1 MKKKLVSAIYFT
13 YKRAILLDASLASI
27 YKNFKNL
34 DTKINI
40 IYHFNEEHEQSYK
53 YLFKKYSNKNIKV
66 IKRSKSNFLEQDI
79 LFLLR
84 PLNLLW
90 LLRWKRIYRDFNN
103 FKYLLENILK
113 NIYTDFVMFVPDD
126 QIFYKNT
133 YIPNKV
139 FDLIL
144 KNKYQTYY
152 RFFTGDHFIGKYSL
166 PKKMNVV
173 QFTDQGIDFF
183 RWSNKDA
190 HAKYLWNYR
199 FTIEGTVFHKDA
211 LIKLLK
217 PMLYHNPIT
226 LEAVG
231 LWESRFRNFFE
242 YGISSN
248 QRTAASYN
256 INNVQNLVNT
266 PNSSYD
272 PDKLMEFYM
281 RGYRIFYKHS
291 DFDIKK
297 LDIVPKNLLLKK
309 LDNKSIVRYK
319 DLL

>member
-13 YKRAILLDASLASI
+13 YKRAILLDASLDSI

-66 IKRSKSNFLEQDI
+66 IKRLKSNFLKQDI

-90 LLRWKRIYRDFNN
+90 LLRWKKIYHDFNN

-113 NIYTDFVMFVPDD
+113 SVDTDFVMFVPDD
-126 QIFYKNT
+126 QIFYKKT
-133 YIPNKV
+133 YIPDKV

-152 RFFTGDHFIGKYSL
+152 RFFTGDHFVGKYSL
-166 PKKMNVV
+166 PRKMNVE

-183 RWSNKDA
+183 KWSNKDP

-226 LEAVG
+226 LEAIG

-242 YGISSN
+242 YGLSSN
-248 QRTAASYN
+248 SRTAATFQ
-256 INNVQNLVNT
+256 INNVQNLVKNQC
-266 PNSSYD
+266 SFFD
-272 PDKLMEFYM
+272 PDILMEKYLSGFTLDY
-281 RGYRIFYKHS
+281 S
-291 DFDIKK
+291 LNDFDLSK
-297 LDIVPKNLLLKK
+297 LDVVPNKLFLKK
-309 LDNKSIVRYK
+309 NGSKIECITNKI
-319 DLL
+319 